1 MGVIQRAPT
10 EKHLVIRCNILLAVF
25 RNRHL
30 DQYFWTRSCF
40 VFFLCGSILIFST
53 EKYSYFWTRSCFV
66 FFEWHYFDI
75 YYRKLFLQY
84 FWTRSC
90 FVFWAALFWYLL
102 QKNILISGPDH
113 VSCFWVALFWYLL
126 QKIVLISEPD
136 HVLCFFERHFFIFS
150 TENCSYFWTILCFL
164 FFCVTISIF
173 IAEKHSYFWTI
184 LCFLFLFKW
193 HYFDMYYSHLF
204 LFRTLKTTG
213 SPQKVV
219 KFYTVKI
226 LYNLV
231 CSAAL
236 RIGNKLFV
244 FIK

>member
-1 MGVIQRAPT
+1 MFRVFWVALFWYLLQKI
-10 EKHLVIRCNILLAVF
+10 ILTVF
-25 RNRHL
+25 L
-30 DQYFWTRSCF
+30 DQIMFC
-40 VFFLCGSILIFST
+40 
-53 EKYSYFWTRSCFV
+53 

-75 YYRKLFLQY
+75 YYRKLFLFLNQIM
-84 FWTRSC
+84 FC
-90 FVFWAALFWYLL
+90 VFLSGIFLYL
-102 QKNILISGPDH
+102 
-113 VSCFWVALFWYLL
+113 V
-126 QKIVLISEPD
+126 QKIVLISGPYY
-136 HVLCFFERHFFIFS
+136 VSF
-150 TENCSYFWTILCFL
+150 
-164 FFCVTISIF
+164 FFCVTIFIF

-231 CSAAL
+231 L
-236 RIGNKLFV
+236 
-244 FIK
+244 